1 VGKFA
6 LYFFTLLA
14 VFVRIQRRENE
25 ISRPNPPSN
34 KGNAMAEENRKSDLV
49 RWSPTFSVG
58 IRLIDEQHKELL
70 NLTNDLFNHCIG
82 DEAAEKAYFAKVIHE
97 AVNYVKI
104 HFSTEEKIML
114 KTNFSGYLDHK
125 REHDAFV
132 LMVVDQIQAFKEGKK
147 FNLTVFTKFL
157 KNWILTHIALK
168 DKQYFDY
175 FKKVATRKQDGKLS
189 ITREDLIRYF
199 AAQNRHYTQ

>member
-1 VGKFA
+1 MA
-6 LYFFTLLA
+6 
-14 VFVRIQRRENE
+14 NE
-25 ISRPNPPSN
+25 TKR
-34 KGNAMAEENRKSDLV
+34 SDLV
-49 RWSPTFSVG
+49 TWSPTFSVG

-70 NLTNDLFNHCIG
+70 NLTNDLFNHCVG
-82 DEAAEKAYFAKVIHE
+82 DEEAERAYFAKVIHE

-104 HFSTEEKIML
+104 HFSTEEKIMR
-114 KTNFSGYLDHK
+114 KTNFGGYLDHK

-132 LMVVDQIQAFKEGKK
+132 LMVVEQVQAFNDGKK

-168 DKQYFDY
+168 DKQYFEY

-189 ITREDLIRYF
+189 ITREDLNRYSQ
-199 AAQNRHYTQ
+199 AQKRPVF

>member
-1 VGKFA
+1 MA
-6 LYFFTLLA
+6 
-14 VFVRIQRRENE
+14 
-25 ISRPNPPSN
+25 
-34 KGNAMAEENRKSDLV
+34 NANRKSDLV
-49 RWSPTFSVG
+49 TWSPTFSVG
-58 IRLIDEQHKELL
+58 IKLIDEQHKELL

-82 DEAAEKAYFAKVIHE
+82 DEAAEKAYFEKVIHE

-104 HFSTEEKIML
+104 HFSTEEKIMR

-132 LMVVDQIQAFKEGKK
+132 LIVVDQIRAFNEGKK
-147 FNLTVFTKFL
+147 FNLTLFTKFL

-168 DKQYFDY
+168 DKQYFEY

-189 ITREDLIRYF
+189 ITREDLSRYS
-199 AAQNRHYTQ
+199 AARNRQSP